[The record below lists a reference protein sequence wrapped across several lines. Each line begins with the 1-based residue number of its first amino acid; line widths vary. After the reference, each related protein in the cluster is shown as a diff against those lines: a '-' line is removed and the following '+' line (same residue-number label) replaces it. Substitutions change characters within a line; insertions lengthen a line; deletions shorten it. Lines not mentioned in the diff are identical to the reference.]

1 MEYIY
6 YDSIDSTND
15 EAKRLIKQG
24 KIAGETCLIAKE
36 QTGGRG
42 RQGKSFFSP
51 DSGLYMTVVLPI
63 GKSIS
68 SQVTMTVRT
77 ACAVSE
83 AIETVT
89 GIKTGI
95 KWVNDIYVRGKKC
108 CGILCE
114 AVNNYEKGIMEYMIA
129 GIGINIAT
137 KNWPEELKGIAG
149 SLYEADEL
157 TDAEGLSNVR
167 KIHSL
172 QSITDNLAKTI
183 AQNLNIWMEKE
194 SNELL
199 KYYRAHSIVLG
210 KEITYIENGTEQ
222 AATAIDIDDD
232 GGLIVRNISDNSMVV
247 LRSGEVSV
255 RVSK

>member
-1 MEYIY
+1 MDYRY

-24 KIAGETCLIAKE
+24 KIAGENCLIAKE

-137 KNWPEELKGIAG
+137 KNWPEELKNIAG
-149 SLYEADEL
+149 SLYDADEINAAGSL
-157 TDAEGLSNVR
+157 GSEDKS
-167 KIHSL
+167 KSL
-172 QSITDNLAKTI
+172 QGVTDELAKAT
-183 AQNLNIWMEKE
+183 AKNLTVWMEKE
-194 SNELL
+194 SSVLL
-199 KYYRAHSIVLG
+199 EYYRSHSIVLG
-210 KEITYIENGTEQ
+210 KEITYTENGKEQ

-232 GGLIVRNISDNSMVV
+232 GGLIVKNLSDNSTTV
-247 LRSGEVSV
+247 LRSGEISV
-255 RVSK
+255 RVSE

>member
-1 MEYIY
+1 MTQVICFTNMEYIY

-24 KIAGETCLIAKE
+24 KITGETCLIAKE
-36 QTGGRG
+36 QMKGRG

-51 DSGLYMTVVLPI
+51 DSGLYMTVILPI
-63 GKSIS
+63 GESIS

-83 AIETVT
+83 AIESVT

-114 AVNNYEKGIMEYMIA
+114 AINDYEKGIMEYMVA

-137 KNWPEELKGIAG
+137 KNWPEELKDIAG
-149 SLYEADEL
+149 SLYEADVHKYQYITE
-157 TDAEGLSNVR
+157 TLSKV
-167 KIHSL
+167 
-172 QSITDNLAKTI
+172 I
-183 AQNLNIWMEKE
+183 AQNLTIWMEKD
-194 SNELL
+194 SSELL

-222 AATAIDIDDD
+222 AAIAIDIDDD
-232 GGLIVRNISDNSMVV
+232 GGLVVKNISDNSIIT
-247 LRSGEVSV
+247 LRSGEISV

>member
-24 KIAGETCLIAKE
+24 RIVGETCLIAKE

-83 AIETVT
+83 A
-89 GIKTGI
+89 
-95 KWVNDIYVRGKKC
+95 
-108 CGILCE
+108 
-114 AVNNYEKGIMEYMIA
+114 M
-129 GIGINIAT
+129 
-137 KNWPEELKGIAG
+137 
-149 SLYEADEL
+149 
-157 TDAEGLSNVR
+157 
-167 KIHSL
+167 
-172 QSITDNLAKTI
+172 
-183 AQNLNIWMEKE
+183 
-194 SNELL
+194 
-199 KYYRAHSIVLG
+199 
-210 KEITYIENGTEQ
+210 
-222 AATAIDIDDD
+222 
-232 GGLIVRNISDNSMVV
+232 
-247 LRSGEVSV
+247 RSAPAREPP
-255 RVSK
+255 